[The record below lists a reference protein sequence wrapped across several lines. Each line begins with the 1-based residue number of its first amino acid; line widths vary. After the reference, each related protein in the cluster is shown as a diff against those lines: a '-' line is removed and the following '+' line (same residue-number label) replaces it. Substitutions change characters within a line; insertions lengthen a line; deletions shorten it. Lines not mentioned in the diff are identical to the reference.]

1 MRISDWSSDVC
12 SSDLP
17 GRLPGRAGEGGRPCQ
32 HHLPLRARR
41 RLRGGSPGQRAD
53 RIRRRDAHRRQ
64 PVRRPEGRVL
74 RQILMLFFS
83 LPCEGR
89 GGQGR
94 GRAGTRAPNRKP
106 VTATERKSV
115 VSGTSASV
123 RLDLGGRRIIQ
134 KKTKKL
140 V

>member
-1 MRISDWSSDVC
+1 MKLGPPRSTRTYTLFPDTTLFRS
-12 SSDLP
+12 
-17 GRLPGRAGEGGRPCQ
+17 
-32 HHLPLRARR
+32 
-41 RLRGGSPGQRAD
+41 LRGGSPGQRAD

-106 VTATERKSV
+106 VTATALPPLHTRPE
-115 VSGTSASV
+115 V
-123 RLDLGGRRIIQ
+123 RATFRRRAPRPQ
-134 KKTKKL
+134 QT
-140 V
+140 